1 MSSEPVPSASSDDVM
16 ALPVTRPILIVD
28 DEPAI
33 LELLRD
39 VLVEEGFRV
48 VTANNGVAALVLL
61 QRTSVALILMDFM
74 MPGLNGLQ
82 LAEQLRQNPHTADVP
97 LLLMSAVP
105 PPDVGAQFLAVIAK
119 PFALDQIVRL
129 VHQCYPGERSTKLD

>member
-1 MSSEPVPSASSDDVM
+1 MSSEPVPSASSAAMMVQP
-16 ALPVTRPILIVD
+16 APRPILIVD
-28 DEPAI
+28 DEQVI

-39 VLVEEGFRV
+39 VLVDEGFTV
-48 VTANNGVAALVLL
+48 VTANNGLAALVLL

-82 LAEQLRQNPHTADVP
+82 LADQVRQNPHTTDVP

-105 PPDVGAQFLAVIAK
+105 PPEVGAQFLAVIAK
-119 PFALDQIVRL
+119 PFALDLVVRL
-129 VHQCYPGERSTKLD
+129 VRECYPGER